1 MAQILILFYSRSGHV
16 AKLAEAIGEG
26 VEQAGGEARLRSVPA
41 VSPHFS
47 EASSQDDLQ
56 CPLGY
61 LYATKEDLRACQG
74 LALGSPSR
82 FGTMAAPL
90 KAFLETTSDL
100 WLSGAL
106 IDKPA
111 AVFTSASSLHGGH
124 EAVLQSMMTPL
135 LHHGLVVMGCPY
147 TDPGL
152 AATEGGGT
160 PYGPSHLDSDV
171 LRPHEKDMAIRL
183 GERLT
188 HWSQRHD

>member
-16 AKLAEAIGEG
+16 AQLAEAIARG
-26 VEQAGGEARLRSVPA
+26 VERAGSESLLRTVPSVTPA
-41 VSPHFS
+41 HATPSGN
-47 EASSQDDLQ
+47 DLESDQ
-56 CPLGY
+56 GY
-61 LYATKEDLRACQG
+61 LYATKDDLRHCDG

-82 FGTMAAPL
+82 FGTMAASL
-90 KAFLETTSDL
+90 KAFLETTSDM

-160 PYGPSHLDSDV
+160 PYGPSHLDQDT
-171 LRPHEKDMAIRL
+171 LRPHEEAMAVRL
-183 GERLT
+183 GERLAT
-188 HWSQRHD
+188 WSDKT

>member
-16 AKLAEAIGEG
+16 AQLAEAIARG
-26 VEQAGGEARLRSVPA
+26 VERAGAEALLRTVPSVTPA
-41 VSPHFS
+41 HAAPSGN
-47 EASSQDDLQ
+47 DLESDQ
-56 CPLGY
+56 GY
-61 LYATKEDLRACQG
+61 LYATKDDLRHCDG

-82 FGTMAAPL
+82 FGTMAASL
-90 KAFLETTSDL
+90 KAFLETTSDM

-160 PYGPSHLDSDV
+160 PYGPSHLDQDL
-171 LRPHEKDMAIRL
+171 LRPHEEAMAVRL
-183 GERLT
+183 GERLAT
-188 HWSQRHD
+188 WSDKT

>member
-16 AKLAEAIGEG
+16 AQLAEAIARG
-26 VEQAGGEARLRSVPA
+26 VEQAG
-41 VSPHFS
+41 S
-47 EASSQDDLQ
+47 EAVLRTVPSVTPAHATPSGNDLESDQGYLFASKDDLRQ
-56 CPLGY
+56 C
-61 LYATKEDLRACQG
+61 DG

-90 KAFLETTSDL
+90 KAFLETTSDM

-106 IDKPA
+106 INKPA

-160 PYGPSHLDSDV
+160 PYGPSHLDQDS
-171 LRPHEKDMAIRL
+171 LRPHEEAMAVRL
-183 GERLT
+183 GERLAT
-188 HWSQRHD
+188 WSHRHD

>member
-16 AKLAEAIGEG
+16 AQLAEAIGRG
-26 VEQAGGEARLRSVPA
+26 VEHAGGEAVLRTVPSVTPA
-41 VSPHFS
+41 HATPSGSDLES
-47 EASSQDDLQ
+47 EH
-56 CPLGY
+56 GY
-61 LYATKEDLRACQG
+61 LYATKDDLRDCDG

-82 FGTMAAPL
+82 FGTMAASL
-90 KAFLETTSDL
+90 KAFLETTSDM

-135 LHHGLVVMGCPY
+135 LHHGLIVMGCPY

-160 PYGPSHLDSDV
+160 PYGPSHLDQDT
-171 LRPHEKDMAIRL
+171 LRPHEDAMAARL
-183 GERLT
+183 GERLAT
-188 HWSQRHD
+188 WSAKT